1 MGRYGAQQRP
11 WQHRRRRRFKEI
23 TVIQIIGLI
32 VATYCA
38 ARLLQMIEES
48 ARAKNV
54 VLVLLFIVAFVAI
67 AYLGIELLTAPLPSL
82 PESQ

>member
-1 MGRYGAQQRP
+1 M
-11 WQHRRRRRFKEI
+11 
-23 TVIQIIGLI
+23 IQIIGLI